1 MAIATS
7 SRPARCTKSSR
18 RMRWRKRWW
27 RHRRSL
33 AIRCTSAR
41 RGTCIASAKRRQ
53 ISRRCTQI
61 NADEDYSRSS
71 PGLVLFREFPPELH
85 LFIRDELLVT
95 VGIDPRIR
103 LACARVLQLFV
114 HPVVGAVP
122 PQEHLPPHPLH
133 TPDHPLQI
141 ARNPRTPRVVPQP

>member
-71 PGLVLFREFPPELH
+71 PGLVLFPEFPPELH
-85 LFIRDELLVT
+85 LFIPDQLLVT
-95 VGIDPRIR
+95 VGIDPRIL

-114 HPVVGAVP
+114 NPVVGAVRA
-122 PQEHLPPHPLH
+122 QEHVARQR
-133 TPDHPLQI
+133 LQHAEHALVI
-141 ARNPRTPRVVPQP
+141 G